1 MEHGMFKK
9 PAIMAL
15 AALALVFG
23 AAACGQNKQ
32 DEALQ
37 KARDWELSNFSEGK
51 TAPPRPAP
59 LPSELKIDVPDSV
72 KAKYTVVT
80 MGVGNRQTKEI
91 KKFKVKIGETA
102 KVPGTDYTVKVIAY
116 LPQWL
121 LRGDTATTKSD
132 EPKDPAVR
140 AIIYEKGKPVLD
152 GFIFEK
158 HKTPSF
164 ITDKYVIGLLGA
176 GRG

>member
-1 MEHGMFKK
+1 MRHVNKK
-9 PAIMAL
+9 SAVITL
-15 AALALVFG
+15 AALSLVFG
-23 AAACGQNKQ
+23 VMACGKNKQ
-32 DEALQ
+32 EEALQ

-51 TAPPRPAP
+51 TTPPRPAP
-59 LPSELKIDVPDSV
+59 VPSELKIEVPDSV
-72 KAKYTVVT
+72 KAKYKVVT
-80 MGVGNRQTKEI
+80 MGVGNRETKEI

-102 KVPGTDYTVKVIAY
+102 KVPGTDYTVKVDAY

-132 EPKDPAVR
+132 EPEDPAVR
-140 AIIYEKGKPVLD
+140 ATIYEKGKPVLD
-152 GFIFEK
+152 GFIFQK

-176 GRG
+176 GRE